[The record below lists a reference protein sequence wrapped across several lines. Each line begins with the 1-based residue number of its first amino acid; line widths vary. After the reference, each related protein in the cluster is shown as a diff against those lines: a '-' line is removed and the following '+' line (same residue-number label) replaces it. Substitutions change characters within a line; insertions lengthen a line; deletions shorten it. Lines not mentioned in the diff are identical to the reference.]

1 MTEIQTATSTL
12 FTLTTAPPFDQES
25 VIWVLVVG
33 MILGFLLAAAMGA
46 NDVANTFGT
55 TVGSGTLTLSQAYIL
70 ASFFEALGAI
80 LVGWSVT
87 DTLRKG
93 VVDTTM
99 FADSPKELM
108 IGQIAALGGCAAW
121 LTLATL
127 LGMPVSTTQSIVGG
141 TLGYSL
147 VLRGLQGIRWKKLL
161 HIVMS
166 WFISPLTSGAISSM
180 FYVFVDVAVLR
191 RESPFVWGMRLLP
204 LFYFLC
210 ISFNV
215 FIVTWK
221 GSKLLR
227 FDRIPFW
234 ASFLLGIGCGLIA
247 AVIVQ
252 FLLKPYILRK
262 IGGSSFTEN
271 VSDNVTSTLSSTDDT
286 ITANSSRQD
295 THGRGSKSHFFIM
308 IISSKDISLPG
319 SRTSYDL
326 IGLRSSQTN
335 DHKALQ
341 LFAAVQVFTACFA
354 GFAHGAQD
362 ISNAVAPV
370 ATVISIYSNKSPYQ
384 KEEVPL
390 YVIGYGILGSCI
402 GLWTFGDRV
411 ITTIATK
418 VSKINAASGFTIE
431 FGAALTSLLAS
442 KLGLPISTTHC
453 LVGSVVAVGCVRS
466 SGPTKW
472 SLLRNIAMSWILTIP
487 ASGI

>member
-1 MTEIQTATSTL
+1 ESIPEIETVTSTL
-12 FTLTTAPPFDQES
+12 FTATTSSPFDQS

-80 LVGWSVT
+80 FVGWSVT

-93 VVDTTM
+93 VVDSTM

-108 IGQIAALGGCAAW
+108 IGQIAALGGCATW
-121 LTLATL
+121 LALATL

-180 FYVFVDVAVLR
+180 LYVFVDVAVLR
-191 RESPFVWGMRLLP
+191 RENPFVWGMRLLP
-204 LFYFLC
+204 VFYFLC

-221 GSKLLR
+221 GSKLLH

-234 ASFLLGIGCGLIA
+234 ASFLVGIGSGLIA
-247 AVIVQ
+247 AVIG
-252 FLLKPYILRK
+252 LA
-262 IGGSSFTEN
+262 
-271 VSDNVTSTLSSTDDT
+271 TLSMCL
-286 ITANSSRQD
+286 I
-295 THGRGSKSHFFIM
+295 KSHFSIM
-308 IISSKDISLPG
+308 SISSKDISLPG
-319 SRTSYDL
+319 SRTFYDL
-326 IGLRSSQTN
+326 IGLRSSHTD
-335 DHKALQ
+335 DHKTLQ

-384 KEEVPL
+384 KEEVHL
-390 YVIGYGILGSCI
+390 FIDCI

-442 KLGLPISTTHC
+442 RLGLPISTTHC

-466 SGPTKW
+466 SEPTKW

-487 ASGI
+487 ASGIYIHHLCPKQYSICTFLNQ